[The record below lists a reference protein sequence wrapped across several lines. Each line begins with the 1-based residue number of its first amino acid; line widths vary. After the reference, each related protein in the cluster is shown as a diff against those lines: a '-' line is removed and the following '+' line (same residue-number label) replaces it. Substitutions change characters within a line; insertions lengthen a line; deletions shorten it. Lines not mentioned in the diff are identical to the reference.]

1 MASFATRRRRS
12 LHRFSCVANG
22 VYLWRHRSLRFTR
35 RMAASLTA
43 SFRLRCKRRMPVT
56 PSVPWLRSPHDGV
69 AHCLATP
76 ASQKTCSGGAV
87 GPSASLVTRRRRSV
101 VRFSCVASDVCLWR
115 RRFLR
120 FARHTT
126 ASPIAP
132 LLLRRK
138 RRVPLALS
146 IPSRRSSHD
155 GVAHCN
161 ASLASQTTGACGAVG
176 SFALLVT
183 RRCRPLPRFSCV
195 ANDACLWRRR
205 SLRFARHMTAS
216 LIATLLLHRKRR
228 VPMAPSVPSLR
239 SSHDDVSHYFASLVM
254 RTARACWPRRF
265 ARHSSASLTAPLL
278 LRCKRCVPVA
288 PSLPSL
294 RSSHGD
300 AAHYFASLVI
310 QTARALAPLAPALCS
325 SHIGVAHCF
334 ASPAS
339 QMTRSRWRRQSLR
352 FARHMASSLSGSLLL
367 RRIRRVRV
375 APSVPSL
382 RSSHD
387 DVAHYVASL
396 VMQTACAL
404 APLARRFARQTTA
417 SLIASLIWRRKRPLP
432 VAPSVP
438 PICS

>member
-183 RRCRPLPRFSCV
+183 RRCRPLPRFSSV

-205 SLRFARHMTAS
+205 SLRFARHMMAS

-254 RTARACWPRRF
+254 RTARA
-265 ARHSSASLTAPLL
+265 
-278 LRCKRCVPVA
+278 
-288 PSLPSL
+288 
-294 RSSHGD
+294 
-300 AAHYFASLVI
+300 
-310 QTARALAPLAPALCS
+310 LAPLAPALRS
-325 SHIGVAHCF
+325 SLIGVAHCVASLALQTMCACGAVASF
-334 ASPAS
+334 ASLV
-339 QMTRSRWRRQSLR
+339 TWRRRALLR
-352 FARHMASSLSGSLLL
+352 VPCDTNSACLGAVSPGAVLITHRRRSLLCFS
-367 RRIRRVRV
+367 RITNDAFPV

-382 RSSHD
+382 CSAHGIVAQWFASPASHTTCACGA
-387 DVAHYVASL
+387 VGPFASL
-396 VMQTACAL
+396 VT
-404 APLARRFARQTTA
+404 
-417 SLIASLIWRRKRPLP
+417 
-432 VAPSVP
+432 
-438 PICS
+438 